1 MNGTSHYTHT
11 SRAAGSRATQTKL
24 SDEKLEE
31 IREAFNLF
39 DTKKSGYL
47 DYFELKVAMRALGF
61 DLKKDEVL
69 KLLQRQNADDH
80 SKISQDGFM
89 KVAAEMISNRNPVDE
104 YKKAFKL
111 IDENNTGFITANS
124 LRRIARELGENISDE
139 EISAM
144 IEEFDI
150 RGDGNIKEDEFVQI
164 MMSGH

>member
-1 MNGTSHYTHT
+1 MNGMSNYAHA

-39 DTKKSGYL
+39 DTNKDGLL
-47 DYFELKVAMRALGF
+47 DYFELKVALRALGF

-69 KLLQRQNADDH
+69 KILQRQDADDK
-80 SKISQDGFM
+80 SVISQDAFM
-89 KVAAEMISNRNPVDE
+89 KVASEMVSRRDPVDE

-111 IDENNTGFITANS
+111 IDEDGTGFISAAN
-124 LRRIARELGENISDE
+124 LRRIARELGESISEE
-139 EISAM
+139 EINAM
-144 IEEFDI
+144 IEEFDTS
-150 RGDGNIKEDEFVQI
+150 GDGKIKESEFVSI

>member
-1 MNGTSHYTHT
+1 MNGTSHYAHNT
-11 SRAAGSRATQTKL
+11 RAAGSRATHAKL

-31 IREAFNLF
+31 VKEAFSLF
-39 DTKKSGYL
+39 DTTKDGYL

-69 KLLQRQNADDH
+69 KLLQRQDADDH
-80 SKISQDGFM
+80 SKISQDGFI
-89 KVAAEMISNRNPVDE
+89 KVASEMIANRNPVDE

-111 IDENNTGFITANS
+111 IDDSGTGFITANS
-124 LRRIARELGENISDE
+124 LRRIARELGENISEE
-139 EISAM
+139 EINAM

-150 RGDGNIKEDEFVQI
+150 RGDGNISEEEFIKI